1 MVRRGLGNTGMGR
14 QRRRKAPTEAKIM
27 ITYYALS
34 SAPVEQIWQKLA
46 NLADLSW
53 HPLVMR
59 PHVPWGLL
67 PKPGL
72 LYEAVSR
79 LFPLRVRIF
88 VERVQQQQ
96 LLSVRVFALPGLEER
111 MTYQV
116 QSTVCGTQISYSIT
130 LRGWLS
136 PLVWSVIR
144 PRAAQVARQLAQAA
158 EGRLGNLDG
167 ISVI

>member
-1 MVRRGLGNTGMGR
+1 
-14 QRRRKAPTEAKIM
+14 
-27 ITYYALS
+27 
-34 SAPVEQIWQKLA
+34 
-46 NLADLSW
+46 
-53 HPLVMR
+53 
-59 PHVPWGLL
+59 
-67 PKPGL
+67 
-72 LYEAVSR
+72 
-79 LFPLRVRIF
+79 
-88 VERVQQQQ
+88 VQQQQ

-158 EGRLGNLDG
+158 EGRLGNLDS

>member
-1 MVRRGLGNTGMGR
+1 LGFVAEAGSAVRGGV
-14 QRRRKAPTEAKIM
+14 
-27 ITYYALS
+27 
-34 SAPVEQIWQKLA
+34 PV
-46 NLADLSW
+46 
-53 HPLVMR
+53 V
-59 PHVPWGLL
+59 
-67 PKPGL
+67 
-72 LYEAVSR
+72 
-79 LFPLRVRIF
+79 PLRVRIF

-158 EGRLGNLDG
+158 EGRLGNLDS